1 MTRVE
6 SYIPRKI
13 IFNRTFKYL
22 NSVTKH
28 RKKKKDQFPNNK
40 RPEYRELIVC

>member
-28 RKKKKDQFPNNK
+28 RKKDRISFQTIKDQNIGN
-40 RPEYRELIVC
+40 